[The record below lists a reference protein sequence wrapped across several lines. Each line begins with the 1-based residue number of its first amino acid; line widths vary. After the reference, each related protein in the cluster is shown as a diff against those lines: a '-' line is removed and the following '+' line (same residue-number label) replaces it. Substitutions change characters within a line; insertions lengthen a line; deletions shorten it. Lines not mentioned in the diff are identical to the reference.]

1 MRRFVF
7 AILGGICLVSCVSQY
22 ALDDAQKNV
31 RSSFINGNVDGAVL
45 MIENFEKK
53 NVYQPKDR
61 LLLYLEK
68 GTVYHF
74 AGRYKESFASFEDA
88 ERNIE
93 NNYTKSIARGIQSF
107 IVNDNSLVY
116 DGEDYEDVYVNTF
129 KALNFIHM
137 NDLEASIV
145 EARRMSYKI
154 ENLNI
159 KHNGLS
165 SALAKAST
173 QKSKNVSFEPGKA
186 EIQSSTLA
194 HYLSTVLFT
203 KSGQEDNARI
213 EYDRFNDA
221 LLKQQAISTKPLG
234 KSSSPLDSITNP
246 SSFNTLVVAFCG
258 RSPQKIQKDTRMYF
272 EEADLYIKLSLPQ
285 LKMNPSQVQQVRV
298 TNSKGEVT
306 YLPLIEQMDQVAK
319 EIYKIKEPI
328 IYARTFV
335 RVAAKIIVGK
345 AAEKKAKKD
354 DNELLAGAFNLLT
367 KVGTEL
373 SEKAD
378 IRSWQTMP
386 GEAYSFVM
394 QLQPGEQKVKI
405 EYLGFGNYV
414 LHEETRIVNIDPTK
428 PLELIETIY
437 WN

>member
-1 MRRFVF
+1 MRRFIF
-7 AILGGICLVSCVSQY
+7 AVLGGICFASCVSQY
-22 ALDDAQKNV
+22 ALEDAQKNV

-45 MIENFEKK
+45 MIEKFENQKI
-53 NVYQPKDR
+53 YQPKDR

-88 ERNIE
+88 ERSIE

-107 IVNDNSLVY
+107 LVNDNILVY

-137 NDLEASIV
+137 NDLEASLI

-165 SALAKAST
+165 SALSSAST
-173 QKSKNVSFEPGKA
+173 QKSKAISFEPGKA
-186 EIQSSTLA
+186 EIQSSPLA
-194 HYLSTVLFT
+194 HYLSTILYT

-213 EYDRFNDA
+213 EYDRFKDA
-221 LLKQQAISTKPLG
+221 LINQQVIANKALG
-234 KSSSPLDSITNP
+234 KSVNPLDSITNP
-246 SSFNTLVVAFCG
+246 HSFNTLVVAFSG
-258 RSPQKIQKDTRMYF
+258 RSPQKIQSDTRMYF
-272 EEADLYIKLSLPQ
+272 EEADLYIKLSLPK

-335 RVAAKIIVGK
+335 RVAAKIIAGK
-345 AAEKKAKKD
+345 AAERKAEKD
-354 DNELLAGAFNLLT
+354 NNELLAGAFNLLT

-373 SEKAD
+373 TEKAD
-378 IRSWQTMP
+378 TRSWQTMP
-386 GEAYSFVM
+386 GEAYSFVLN
-394 QLQPGEQKVKI
+394 LQPGEQSVKI

-414 LHEETRIVNIDPTK
+414 LHEETRNINIDSTK